1 MKQLKVNGESADVQG
16 ETVDS
21 WKEMLPEIV
30 KGYAKEDI
38 CNMDEM
44 GVFWQALSARGF
56 GQKGKHC
63 YGGKKSKE
71 QVTVAFFVSLFLWQV
86 RRRNLC
92 TTPPPKLHNFK
103 AAVQSLEDDQQFLES
118 RGYIEALRIGSAIDT
133 MTVLKLKSS
142 KQTTR
147 ST

>member
-1 MKQLKVNGESADVQG
+1 M
-16 ETVDS
+16 DS

-38 CNMDEM
+38 WNIDEM

-71 QVTVAFFVSLFLWQV
+71 QVTVAFFVSVAGTKEKPILIRKSETPRCLQNFEKSALPVYNFGQKKAWMTGEIMDAV
-86 RRRNLC
+86 LTKLNRHLSRSNLP
-92 TTPPPKLHNFK
+92 TN
-103 AAVQSLEDDQQFLES
+103 
-118 RGYIEALRIGSAIDT
+118 G
-133 MTVLKLKSS
+133 
-142 KQTTR
+142 
-147 ST
+147 